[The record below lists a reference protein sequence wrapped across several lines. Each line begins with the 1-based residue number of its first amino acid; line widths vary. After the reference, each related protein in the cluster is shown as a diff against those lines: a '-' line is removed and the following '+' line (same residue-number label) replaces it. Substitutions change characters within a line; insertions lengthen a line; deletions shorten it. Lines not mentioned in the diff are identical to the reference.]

1 MKGLAGAAAA
11 GLVALALTIPLS
23 AAPARAQAPSP
34 SPSPADTSSACQQG
48 QLCVDQSPN
57 PDVGGGG
64 QRLQGHDPPAHFG
77 RSLATMAVV
86 ALALGGYLAMAMTG
100 RRLPLAGRR
109 SARRR

>member
-1 MKGLAGAAAA
+1 MNGLVRAAAA
-11 GLVALALTIPLS
+11 GVVVLALAVPLGAGTAR
-23 AAPARAQAPSP
+23 AAPPSP
-34 SPSPADTSSACQQG
+34 SPTNTASACQQG
-48 QLCVDQSPN
+48 QLCVDQSSN

-100 RRLPLAGRR
+100 RRLPLVGRR

>member
-1 MKGLAGAAAA
+1 VKGLTGAAAA

-48 QLCVDQSPN
+48 QLCVDQSSN

-100 RRLPLAGRR
+100 RRLPLVGRR